1 MTDGT
6 NVTVFFR
13 DGQYRQYRSWMQSKE
28 KDNNNLDIHL
38 ESTEEKTD
46 IISDRDAKNL
56 EKLSMCLYDIHSQS
70 KKEGRKTTYDNPTL
84 EEFMNDFA
92 LMLDNIRKKKNIK
105 DYISYYMGVRFG
117 LDVSVKYVE

>member
-1 MTDGT
+1 MTDNT

-13 DGQYRQYRSWMQSKE
+13 DRQYIPWKQSKE
-28 KDNNNLDIHL
+28 KDNNDLDIHL
-38 ESTEEKTD
+38 ESAEEKTD
-46 IISDRDAKNL
+46 IISDRDVKNL
-56 EKLSMCLYDIHSQS
+56 EQLSMYLYEIHSHA